1 MEVKSWERKNREL
14 STKIQK
20 SYNDYK
26 KKNKLDFK
34 KDEYSAHIKALNFS
48 SKLFKNEIENQ
59 VKNLLIIRNN
69 FLVE

>member
-1 MEVKSWERKNREL
+1 MEVETWERKNKEL
-14 STKIQK
+14 SAKIQK
-20 SYNDYK
+20 SYKDYK
-26 KKNKLDFK
+26 KKNKLEFK
-34 KDEYSAHIKALNFS
+34 KDEYKAHINALNFS